1 MRQRARPYATMRLA
15 LSLVRARRDLAHK
28 VPPSGQSLEFFNVAR
43 EQHASNPALLPI
55 LLVHLG
61 HLIHNA
67 LANILLHLP
76 LFTTWKLR
84 IRKPLVRRGLL
95 VDLHIRLNQ
104 SALPASIR
112 LLPKEALDEFLI
124 ALP

>member
-1 MRQRARPYATMRLA
+1 MRLA
-15 LSLVRARRDLAHK
+15 LSLVRARRDLALK

-84 IRKPLVRRGLL
+84 IRKLL

>member
-1 MRQRARPYATMRLA
+1 MRLA
-15 LSLVRARRDLAHK
+15 LSLVRARRDLALK

-84 IRKPLVRRGLL
+84 IRKPLVRRGL
-95 VDLHIRLNQ
+95 HIRLNQ

>member
-1 MRQRARPYATMRLA
+1 
-15 LSLVRARRDLAHK
+15 LVRDRRDLALK

-67 LANILLHLP
+67 PPTFFFICHCSQPGN
-76 LFTTWKLR
+76 
-84 IRKPLVRRGLL
+84 
-95 VDLHIRLNQ
+95 
-104 SALPASIR
+104 
-112 LLPKEALDEFLI
+112 
-124 ALP
+124 

>member
-1 MRQRARPYATMRLA
+1 MRLA
-15 LSLVRARRDLAHK
+15 LSLVRARRDLALK

-84 IRKPLVRRGLL
+84 TRKPLVRRGLL

>member
-1 MRQRARPYATMRLA
+1 MRLA
-15 LSLVRARRDLAHK
+15 LSLVRARRDLALK

-76 LFTTWKLR
+76 LFRTWKLR
-84 IRKPLVRRGLL
+84 ILKPLVRRGLL